1 MRRFY
6 FYVPKGRTKQIREEA
21 RAKNLIAKY
30 MAEAVQR
37 ETHPGWPEGYFERVV
52 GKWQGEPLERPEQ
65 PPFETRD
72 LLFWDT

>member
-6 FYVPKGRTKQIREEA
+6 FYVSKGRPKQIREEA
-21 RAKNLIAKY
+21 KNLSVSKCV
-30 MAEAVQR
+30 AEAVQR
-37 ETHPGWPEGYFERVV
+37 ETHPGWPEGYFEQVV

-65 PPFETRD
+65 LPFEERD